1 MSSSAQHRPDA
12 AAKDPQ
18 DWVSGDEPATAAQ
31 ESYLETLAREAGTEP
46 PGQLTKAEASQAIED
61 LQEKSGRTSR

>member
-12 AAKDPQ
+12 AAKDPR